1 MDAFQR
7 RVVVVADPYANH
19 QVARV
24 ADEQRVAIILRG
36 AGLAE
41 ARHRQLGGAAGA
53 LVHGAGEQLLDLVML
68 GGRQAVPFGE
78 QPAEPALFRREGP
91 RAHREAVAG
100 HAGVSAGQLEQRH
113 RRSAERQAGIAMRQR
128 RSDAELLRLF
138 DHCIVADP
146 LQQPHRG
153 DVARTGEG
161 IFQRDLVRVVSAG
174 VLRPVRALHEL
185 AVVDCRVRRHS
196 LLERREIDEQL
207 EGGARLAPRLRGAVE
222 RRLRV
227 ILAPDHGDDLTVRMH
242 RHQRYLRLAERSAPD
257 HPTGDALQAR
267 IQRGPQRLARIT
279 DVAELPRL
287 RQSPVGEVGPG
298 RQVVGR
304 AHVELRRRDRPR
316 LRRRHVTGGHF
327 RPQHC
332 AHPPARQIE
341 VLGRVVA
348 RRRLQQPGQHRRLPR
363 REVLRLA
370 VEVMQRGGAQTVSVV
385 PEIGV
390 RQVALE
396 NLVLGQPGFEPEG
409 DQRFAR
415 LAAKRLLRRKERKLG
430 ELLGDRAATFG
441 ASAGQIAPRSASDPA
456 RIDSPMVIEAPVLDG
471 DEGVDDVRRQLGDL
485 HRLVDD
491 RSGARDRR
499 AVGSEQRD
507 LRRRDRLER
516 FRQRRGDRQP
526 QHGEHE

>member
-1 MDAFQR
+1 
-7 RVVVVADPYANH
+7 
-19 QVARV
+19 
-24 ADEQRVAIILRG
+24 
-36 AGLAE
+36 
-41 ARHRQLGGAAGA
+41 
-53 LVHGAGEQLLDLVML
+53 
-68 GGRQAVPFGE
+68 
-78 QPAEPALFRREGP
+78 
-91 RAHREAVAG
+91 
-100 HAGVSAGQLEQRH
+100 
-113 RRSAERQAGIAMRQR
+113 
-128 RSDAELLRLF
+128 
-138 DHCIVADP
+138 
-146 LQQPHRG
+146 
-153 DVARTGEG
+153 
-161 IFQRDLVRVVSAG
+161 
-174 VLRPVRALHEL
+174 
-185 AVVDCRVRRHS
+185 
-196 LLERREIDEQL
+196 
-207 EGGARLAPRLRGAVE
+207 
-222 RRLRV
+222 
-227 ILAPDHGDDLTVRMH
+227 MH
-242 RHQRYLRLAERSAPD
+242 RHQRHLRLAERSAPD

-327 RPQHC
+327 RPQHR

-415 LAAKRLLRRKERKLG
+415 LTAKRLLRREERELG
-430 ELLGDRAATFG
+430 ELLGDRAATLG
-441 ASAGQIAPRSASDPA
+441 ASAGQIAPRGPGNPA
-456 RIDSPMVIEAPVLDG
+456 RVDAPVVIETPVLDG
-471 DEGVDDVRRQLGDL
+471 DERVHHVRRQLR
-485 HRLVDD
+485 HPNRLVHD
-491 RSGARDRR
+491 SPGARDRR
-499 AVGSEQRD
+499 AICGEQRD
-507 LRRRDRLER
+507 LGRRDRLER
-516 FRQRRGDRQP
+516 FGERRGDRQP
-526 QHGEHE
+526 QHEENEQAEESGDTAADPPPAAALLPEMPPRTGRFRLPGLARFIRAEKPVDLREPRRPGIARRILQRVERRLDFVRAVTAVLLA